1 MFDVPFCEFDKNFKF
16 ETIDEKYKKIK
27 NKEKYFVFEYN
38 LLFFIDKLY
47 PRIQFFLNRIKRIIF
62 IFILNIIKDK

>member
-27 NKEKYFVFEYN
+27 SKKNYFVFKYN

-47 PRIQFFLNRIKRIIF
+47 PGINFFLNRIKKNYF
-62 IFILNIIKDK
+62 FFILNIIKD

>member
-1 MFDVPFCEFDKNFKF
+1 MFDVPFCEYDKNFKF

-27 NKEKYFVFEYN
+27 NKKNYFVFKYN

-47 PRIQFFLNRIKRIIF
+47 PGINFFLKRIKKNYF
-62 IFILNIIKDK
+62 FLF

>member
-27 NKEKYFVFEYN
+27 SKKNYFVFKYN

-47 PRIQFFLNRIKRIIF
+47 PRINFFLNRIKKNYF
-62 IFILNIIKDK
+62 FYLKYY

>member
-27 NKEKYFVFEYN
+27 SKKNYFVFKYN

-47 PRIQFFLNRIKRIIF
+47 PRINFFFK
-62 IFILNIIKDK
+62 

>member
-27 NKEKYFVFEYN
+27 SKKNYFVFKYN

-47 PRIQFFLNRIKRIIF
+47 PGINFFLNRLKKNF
-62 IFILNIIKDK
+62 FFILNIIKD

>member
-27 NKEKYFVFEYN
+27 SKKNYFVFKYN

-47 PRIQFFLNRIKRIIF
+47 PRINFFLNRIKKNYF
-62 IFILNIIKDK
+62 FYFKYY

>member
-1 MFDVPFCEFDKNFKF
+1 MFDVPVCEFDKNFKF

-27 NKEKYFVFEYN
+27 SKKNYFVFKYN

-47 PRIQFFLNRIKRIIF
+47 PRINFFLNRLKKNYF
-62 IFILNIIKDK
+62 FYFKYY

>member
-27 NKEKYFVFEYN
+27 SKKNYFVFKYN

-47 PRIQFFLNRIKRIIF
+47 PRINFFLNRLKKNYF
-62 IFILNIIKDK
+62 FYFKYY